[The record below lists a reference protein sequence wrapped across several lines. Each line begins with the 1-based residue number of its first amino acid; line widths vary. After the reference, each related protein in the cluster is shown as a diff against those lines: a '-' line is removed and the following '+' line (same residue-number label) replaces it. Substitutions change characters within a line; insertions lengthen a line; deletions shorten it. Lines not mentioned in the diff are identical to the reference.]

1 MLGKLICHGS
11 TRQEAIARMRGA
23 LEEFVVEGVKTTI
36 PLHIRIMN
44 DPLFIEGLEV
54 NTSFIPNLLAKYTAP

>member
-11 TRQEAIARMRGA
+11 TREEAIVRMRGA
-23 LEEFVVEGVKTTI
+23 LEEFVVEGIKTTI

-44 DPLFIEGLEV
+44 DPLFIEGKEV
-54 NTSFIPNLLAKYTAP
+54 TTSYIERLLS